1 MNGKIK
7 CSMEDHKEVNSVSF
21 CPECRIYMCNKCEN
35 HHLSLF
41 KKHHSYNLNK
51 VDEVFTGFCQEK
63 NHTIKLQYF
72 CKNHNQLCCAA
83 CLCKIQEKGDGIHK
97 DCSVCNAESIQDE
110 KRNKLK
116 ENIKCLE
123 DLEKKFNINMN
134 ELKEVFK
141 EIEKDKEE
149 LKVKIQNIFTKIR
162 NTINEREDHLLSQV
176 DKVYNNKYFNEDIIK
191 KGDKLP
197 KQIKMSL
204 EKGKLLEKEWK
215 TKNIYSNIND
225 CINIENNI
233 KYINII
239 NENINKYEANNKKNF
254 EFRIQESSINDF
266 LESIKSFCK
275 INFTSKFSFKECPI
289 NIKEENKYIVT
300 GEGKNI
306 LTKIGKIGSMGTICE
321 NELDPSI
328 EEHKWKVRIL
338 KTKTKAINVGVAPI
352 DFDINSSKHYLS
364 CGWYLYCY
372 DSTLYSG
379 PPFYYCGLSKKYGK
393 VKDEIILVMNMK
405 KRTLKFIINNE
416 DKGDSYTNIPLDK
429 PIVPAVLLYD
439 KDDSVEICECIEP

>member
-97 DCSVCNAESIQDE
+97 DCSVCNVESIQDE

-197 KQIKMSL
+197 KQIKLSL
-204 EKGKLLEKEWK
+204 EKGKLIEKEWD
-215 TKNIYSNIND
+215 NNDIYSNIND
-225 CINIENNI
+225 CLNIEYNI
-233 KYINII
+233 RKINVI
-239 NENINKYEANNKKNF
+239 N
-254 EFRIQESSINDF
+254 
-266 LESIKSFCK
+266 ESIKKCK
-275 INFTSKFSFKECPI
+275 TDNKMRFEFSP
-289 NIKEENKYIVT
+289 KEESLNIFLKSLSSLGKIHISNYIFRQPPPDMNSNNSYMLS
-300 GEGKNI
+300 GDDNNI
-306 LTKIGKIGSMGTICE
+306 LTKTSSDSIMGVLCE
-321 NELDPSI
+321 NELDALI
-328 EEHKWKVRIL
+328 EEHKWKIKIL
-338 KTKTKAINVGVAPI
+338 KSATNNIMVGIAPG
-352 DFDINSSKHYLS
+352 DFDFNSSRYDN
-364 CGWYLYCY
+364 CGWYFYCY
-372 DSTLYSG
+372 NSSLYSG
-379 PPFYYCGLSKKYGK
+379 PPFNHSGKNTNLGK
-393 VKDEIILVMNMK
+393 VDNEIIVIMNMK
-405 KRTLKFIINNE
+405 NKTLKFIINNE
-416 DKGDSYTNIPLDK
+416 DKGESYTDIPIDK
-429 PIVPAVLLYD
+429 PIYPAVFLYN
-439 KDDSVEICECIEP
+439 KNDSVEIIGLE